1 MVPAGLCAYR
11 DLRRKR
17 ARKWGD
23 TVTQPD
29 DPRRVGVI
37 VELIDHTIA
46 IAKLNERGDL
56 VQRLTRARQ
65 RITDPQVRVV
75 IAGLLKQ
82 GKSQLLNSLL
92 NLPAARVGDDE
103 ATVVITVVSYSA
115 QPSARLVLAAGP
127 DGTTAAV
134 DIPVDDISTDVR
146 RAPHAGGREVLRVE
160 VGAPSPLLRGGLAF
174 IDTPGVGGL
183 GQPHL
188 SATLGL
194 LPEADAVLV
203 VSDTSQEF
211 TEPEMWFVR
220 QAHQI
225 CPVGAVVATKTDLY
239 PRWREIVN
247 ANAAHLQRARVPMP
261 IIAVS
266 SLLRSHAV
274 TLNDK
279 ELNEESNFPA
289 IVKFLSEQVLSRATE
304 RVRAGVLGEI
314 RSATEQLAVSLGS
327 ELSVVND
334 PNLRDRLASDLER
347 RKREAQQAVQQTALW
362 QQVLGDGFNDLTAD
376 VDHDLRTRF
385 RTVTEDA
392 ERQIDSCDPTAHWAE
407 IGNDVEN
414 AIATAVGDNF
424 VWAYQRSEALADDV
438 ARSFAD
444 AGLDSVLSAELSP
457 HVMGT
462 DFGRLKALGRM
473 ESKPLRRGHKM
484 IIGMRGSYGG
494 VVMIGM
500 LSSVV
505 GLGLFNPLS
514 VGAGLILGRMA
525 YNRGQTKPV
534 AAGAQR
540 GQGQCAALRR
550 RHFVRRQ
557 QTITG
562 SAQDDPASAARPLPR
577 DRRRDHPVAHRVPAG
592 DHRGGAGGG
601 NRAGQSNSGTSAAIG
616 YPEPGQ
622 RQPCRLGANLDA
634 PGELGTSVST
644 SDRVRAILHA
654 TIQAYRGAP
663 AYRQRGD
670 VFCQLDRIG
679 ARLAEPLRIALAGTL
694 KAGKS
699 TLVNALVGDDIA
711 PTDATEAT
719 RIVTWFRHGP
729 TPRVTAN
736 HRGGRRANV
745 PITRR
750 GGLSFDLRRINPAE
764 LIDLEVEWPAEELI
778 DATIVD
784 TPGTSSLACDA
795 SERTLRLL
803 VPADGVPR
811 VDAVV
816 FLLRTLNA
824 ADVALLK
831 QIGGLVGGSVGALG
845 IIGVASRAD
854 EIGAGRIDAMLSA
867 NDVAKRFTRELN
879 QMGICQ
885 AVVPVSGLL
894 ALTAR
899 TLRQTEFIALRKLAG
914 AERTELNRALLSVDR
929 FVRRDSP
936 LPVDAGIRA
945 QLLERFGMFGIRMSI
960 AVLAAGVTD
969 STGLAAELLERSGL
983 VALRNV
989 IDQQFAQ
996 RSDML
1001 KAHTALVSLR
1011 RFVQTHPVPATPYVI
1026 ADIDPLLADTHA
1038 FEELRML
1045 SLLPSR
1051 ATTLNDDEIA
1061 SLRRIIGG
1069 SGTSAAARL
1078 GLDPANSREAPRAAL
1093 AAAQHWRRR
1102 AAHPL
1107 NDPFTTRACRAAVR
1121 SAEAMVAEF
1130 SARR

>member
-1 MVPAGLCAYR
+1 M
-11 DLRRKR
+11 
-17 ARKWGD
+17 
-23 TVTQPD
+23 
-29 DPRRVGVI
+29 
-37 VELIDHTIA
+37 
-46 IAKLNERGDL
+46 
-56 VQRLTRARQ
+56 
-65 RITDPQVRVV
+65 
-75 IAGLLKQ
+75 
-82 GKSQLLNSLL
+82 
-92 NLPAARVGDDE
+92 
-103 ATVVITVVSYSA
+103 
-115 QPSARLVLAAGP
+115 
-127 DGTTAAV
+127 
-134 DIPVDDISTDVR
+134 
-146 RAPHAGGREVLRVE
+146 
-160 VGAPSPLLRGGLAF
+160 
-174 IDTPGVGGL
+174 
-183 GQPHL
+183 
-188 SATLGL
+188 
-194 LPEADAVLV
+194 
-203 VSDTSQEF
+203 
-211 TEPEMWFVR
+211 
-220 QAHQI
+220 
-225 CPVGAVVATKTDLY
+225 
-239 PRWREIVN
+239 
-247 ANAAHLQRARVPMP
+247 
-261 IIAVS
+261 
-266 SLLRSHAV
+266 
-274 TLNDK
+274 
-279 ELNEESNFPA
+279 
-289 IVKFLSEQVLSRATE
+289 
-304 RVRAGVLGEI
+304 
-314 RSATEQLAVSLGS
+314 
-327 ELSVVND
+327 
-334 PNLRDRLASDLER
+334 
-347 RKREAQQAVQQTALW
+347 
-362 QQVLGDGFNDLTAD
+362 
-376 VDHDLRTRF
+376 
-385 RTVTEDA
+385 
-392 ERQIDSCDPTAHWAE
+392 
-407 IGNDVEN
+407 
-414 AIATAVGDNF
+414 
-424 VWAYQRSEALADDV
+424 
-438 ARSFAD
+438 
-444 AGLDSVLSAELSP
+444 
-457 HVMGT
+457 
-462 DFGRLKALGRM
+462 
-473 ESKPLRRGHKM
+473 
-484 IIGMRGSYGG
+484 
-494 VVMIGM
+494 
-500 LSSVV
+500 
-505 GLGLFNPLS
+505 
-514 VGAGLILGRMA
+514 
-525 YNRGQTKPV
+525 
-534 AAGAQR
+534 
-540 GQGQCAALRR
+540 
-550 RHFVRRQ
+550 
-557 QTITG
+557 
-562 SAQDDPASAARPLPR
+562 
-577 DRRRDHPVAHRVPAG
+577 
-592 DHRGGAGGG
+592 
-601 NRAGQSNSGTSAAIG
+601 
-616 YPEPGQ
+616 
-622 RQPCRLGANLDA
+622 
-634 PGELGTSVST
+634 ST

-1078 GLDPANSREAPRAAL
+1078 GLDPANSREAPP
-1093 AAAQHWRRR
+1093 RR
-1102 AAHPL
+1102 AGRSATLASPCGASTQRSVHYQGLSRGGAQRRGDGGGVLCSPL
-1107 NDPFTTRACRAAVR
+1107 TRQALGCHSGGRDWWRQRNGDQPPGGTCFRAQGAATAARGTRVIRACAQNVSTFSMLTNMPWPVR
-1121 SAEAMVAEF
+1121 LFVKRVPSVVASMVQPCA
-1130 SARR
+1130 S

>member
-1 MVPAGLCAYR
+1 M
-11 DLRRKR
+11 
-17 ARKWGD
+17 
-23 TVTQPD
+23 
-29 DPRRVGVI
+29 
-37 VELIDHTIA
+37 
-46 IAKLNERGDL
+46 
-56 VQRLTRARQ
+56 
-65 RITDPQVRVV
+65 
-75 IAGLLKQ
+75 
-82 GKSQLLNSLL
+82 
-92 NLPAARVGDDE
+92 
-103 ATVVITVVSYSA
+103 
-115 QPSARLVLAAGP
+115 
-127 DGTTAAV
+127 
-134 DIPVDDISTDVR
+134 
-146 RAPHAGGREVLRVE
+146 
-160 VGAPSPLLRGGLAF
+160 
-174 IDTPGVGGL
+174 
-183 GQPHL
+183 
-188 SATLGL
+188 
-194 LPEADAVLV
+194 
-203 VSDTSQEF
+203 
-211 TEPEMWFVR
+211 
-220 QAHQI
+220 
-225 CPVGAVVATKTDLY
+225 
-239 PRWREIVN
+239 
-247 ANAAHLQRARVPMP
+247 
-261 IIAVS
+261 
-266 SLLRSHAV
+266 
-274 TLNDK
+274 
-279 ELNEESNFPA
+279 
-289 IVKFLSEQVLSRATE
+289 
-304 RVRAGVLGEI
+304 
-314 RSATEQLAVSLGS
+314 
-327 ELSVVND
+327 
-334 PNLRDRLASDLER
+334 
-347 RKREAQQAVQQTALW
+347 
-362 QQVLGDGFNDLTAD
+362 
-376 VDHDLRTRF
+376 
-385 RTVTEDA
+385 
-392 ERQIDSCDPTAHWAE
+392 
-407 IGNDVEN
+407 
-414 AIATAVGDNF
+414 
-424 VWAYQRSEALADDV
+424 
-438 ARSFAD
+438 
-444 AGLDSVLSAELSP
+444 
-457 HVMGT
+457 
-462 DFGRLKALGRM
+462 
-473 ESKPLRRGHKM
+473 
-484 IIGMRGSYGG
+484 
-494 VVMIGM
+494 
-500 LSSVV
+500 
-505 GLGLFNPLS
+505 
-514 VGAGLILGRMA
+514 
-525 YNRGQTKPV
+525 
-534 AAGAQR
+534 
-540 GQGQCAALRR
+540 
-550 RHFVRRQ
+550 
-557 QTITG
+557 
-562 SAQDDPASAARPLPR
+562 
-577 DRRRDHPVAHRVPAG
+577 
-592 DHRGGAGGG
+592 
-601 NRAGQSNSGTSAAIG
+601 
-616 YPEPGQ
+616 
-622 RQPCRLGANLDA
+622 
-634 PGELGTSVST
+634 ST

-816 FLLRTLNA
+816 FLLRT
-824 ADVALLK
+824 
-831 QIGGLVGGSVGALG
+831 VGALG